1 MARFKG
7 CLTPRIEGRGRGN
20 GHGLWWGALG
30 CGSMAGEAG
39 VVLGGGARPVAAVP
53 ALFSMGRK
61 KKVG

>member
-1 MARFKG
+1 
-7 CLTPRIEGRGRGN
+7 
-20 GHGLWWGALG
+20 LWWGALG
-30 CGSMAGEAG
+30 RGSMAGEAG